1 MAGGYKLMMTRAT
14 VTVMAPEGTGMI
26 GNPVKAATVSVRDGV
41 ATLSSAIQSVS
52 MDVAT
57 VARSSAKRATVTGV
71 DGTTWEIVRGC
82 GCGGGR

>member
-1 MAGGYKLMMTRAT
+1 MAGGYKLMMATAT
-14 VTVMAPEGTGMI
+14 VTI
-26 GNPVKAATVSVRDGV
+26 GGDVPIKAATVSVRDGV
-41 ATLSSAIQSVS
+41 ATLSAPGAEPLT

>member
-14 VTVMAPEGTGMI
+14 VTVGGDEPI
-26 GNPVKAATVSVRDGV
+26 KAATVSVRDGV
-41 ATLSSAIQSVS
+41 ATIAVQGAEPLT

-82 GCGGGR
+82 DCGGGR

>member
-1 MAGGYKLMMTRAT
+1 MAGGYKLIMTRAT
-14 VTVMAPEGTGMI
+14 ATIDAGEPI
-26 GNPVKAATVSVRDGV
+26 KAATVTVRDGV
-41 ATLSSAIQSVS
+41 ATLDVKGAETLT